1 LHAPI
6 KSSLMVREKIGDARK
21 AFFEV
26 PAKRKG
32 QKPILFRKIESELI
46 AFESSGGGFE
56 SS

>member
-1 LHAPI
+1 
-6 KSSLMVREKIGDARK
+6 MVREKIGDARK